1 MRSPSN
7 TGRVIGLLLLLHLI
21 VGLTTPYIILRPL
34 GAALDASATVNGAW
48 VRLAVMLLFIGGA
61 LTIAIS
67 VTGWPI
73 FREYSFPLATWLLA
87 LAITN
92 FALQCVENAAWMSLL
107 TFSQEYAKAN
117 AGDAS
122 LFHVTGIAL
131 RMIWK
136 WVHYTHLLIMVSWMF
151 LLGVMLW
158 RTAVVPRALALL
170 LPLGSLL
177 QIIGITLPQFIRYPS
192 PAPTLMGLPL
202 GIIYLALAVWL
213 IGRGFSYQ
221 PKSFAT

>member
-7 TGRVIGLLLLLHLI
+7 PGRLIGLLLLLHLFA
-21 VGLTTPYIILRPL
+21 GLTTPYIILRPL
-34 GAALDASATVNGAW
+34 GTALDASAVVNGSQ
-48 VRLAVMLLFIGGA
+48 VRLAVMLLFVGGA
-61 LTIAIS
+61 LTIAIA
-67 VTGWPI
+67 VTGWSV
-73 FREYSFPLATWLLA
+73 FREYSFQLATWLLA

-117 AGDAS
+117 AGDAN
-122 LFHVTGIAL
+122 LFHVTGIAV

-136 WVHYTHLLIMVSWMF
+136 WVHYTHLLIMVSWIFM
-151 LLGVMLW
+151 LGVMLW

-170 LPLGSLL
+170 LPLGSML
-177 QIIGITLPQFIRYPS
+177 QLIGITLPQFILYPS
-192 PAPTLMGLPL
+192 PAPLLMGLPL
-202 GIIYLALAVWL
+202 GIIYLVMALWL
-213 IGRGFSYQ
+213 IGKGFSGQ

>member
-1 MRSPSN
+1 MRSPN
-7 TGRVIGLLLLLHLI
+7 TGRLIGLLLLLHLI
-21 VGLTTPYIILRPL
+21 TGLTTPYIILRPL
-34 GAALDASATVNGAW
+34 GAALDASAIVDGFQ
-48 VRLAVMLLFIGGA
+48 VRLGVMLLFIGGA
-61 LTIAIS
+61 LTIAIT
-67 VTGWPI
+67 VTGWSM

-92 FALQCVENAAWMSLL
+92 FALQCVENAAWMSLF

-122 LFHVTGIAL
+122 LLQVTGIAL

-136 WVHYTHLLIMVSWMF
+136 WIHYTHLLIMVSWMF
-151 LLGVMLW
+151 MLGVLLW

-177 QIIGITLPQFIRYPS
+177 QVTGITLPQFIPYPS
-192 PAPTLMGLPL
+192 PAPILMGLPL
-202 GIIYLALAVWL
+202 GIIYLVLAVWL
-213 IGRGFSYQ
+213 IGKGFSGQ
-221 PKSFAT
+221 PKSLAT

>member
-1 MRSPSN
+1 MRFPHN
-7 TGRVIGLLLLLHLI
+7 AERFIGLLLLLHLI

-34 GAALDASATVNGAW
+34 GGALDASAIVNGAS

-61 LTIAIS
+61 ITIAIT
-67 VTGWPI
+67 VTAWPI
-73 FREYSFPLATWLLA
+73 FREYSFQLATWLLA

-92 FALQCVENAAWMSLL
+92 FALQCVENAAWMSLF
-107 TFSQEYAKAN
+107 TFSQEYAKAS

-122 LFHVTGIAL
+122 LFHVTGLAL

-158 RTAVVPRALALL
+158 RTAVVPRALGLL

-177 QIIGITLPQFIRYPS
+177 QIIGITLPQFIPYPS
-192 PAPTLMGLPL
+192 PAPMLMGLPL

-213 IGRGFSYQ
+213 IGRGFSGQ
-221 PKSFAT
+221 RKFMPT

>member
-1 MRSPSN
+1 
-7 TGRVIGLLLLLHLI
+7 
-21 VGLTTPYIILRPL
+21 
-34 GAALDASATVNGAW
+34 
-48 VRLAVMLLFIGGA
+48 
-61 LTIAIS
+61 
-67 VTGWPI
+67 
-73 FREYSFPLATWLLA
+73 
-87 LAITN
+87 
-92 FALQCVENAAWMSLL
+92 VENATWMSLF

-151 LLGVMLW
+151 VLGILFW
-158 RTAVVPRALALL
+158 RTGAVPRALAAL

-177 QIIGITLPQFIRYPS
+177 QIFGITLPQFIPYPS
-192 PAPTLMGLPL
+192 PAPLLMGLPL
-202 GIIYLALAVWL
+202 GIIYLALGVWL
-213 IGRGFSYQ
+213 IGRGFRGQ